1 MESIILAGGKGKRMK
16 GNTPKVLIEVEG
28 IPIVKRVLN
37 ALSNEYIN
45 RTIIV
50 VGDNFE
56 DIQKELNGNITYAYQ
71 RIPLGTMDAYVQA
84 LPYVSKKC
92 VIVAPADIPYL
103 DKDIIK
109 DIIEYYYHNNMRNL
123 LIGMR
128 VINPYGYGR
137 VIVSNKRIK
146 IVEEKDCTDEEK
158 KQNIINTGIY
168 IFNVEDVYPYLGQLQ
183 NKNNNQEY
191 YLTDFINYLSENKLL
206 GSLVFPENY
215 HLKGANDLETLKIL
229 SYENDNENTFKKNY

>member
-1 MESIILAGGKGKRMK
+1 
-16 GNTPKVLIEVEG
+16 
-28 IPIVKRVLN
+28 
-37 ALSNEYIN
+37 
-45 RTIIV
+45 
-50 VGDNFE
+50 
-56 DIQKELNGNITYAYQ
+56 
-71 RIPLGTMDAYVQA
+71 
-84 LPYVSKKC
+84 
-92 VIVAPADIPYL
+92 
-103 DKDIIK
+103 
-109 DIIEYYYHNNMRNL
+109 MRNL